1 MVSTVLLVSLPKAF
15 DGGALSA
22 QLAESVRVTMDAVL
36 PEVLTEIGQSGTVP
50 ANLGVLT
57 RAVVNGAQPA
67 VVADGQVAAEIV
79 VAGEAQPY
87 AAVMD
92 LGRRAGK
99 PMSWRFLYHAPG
111 QRGPDSWRGGWV
123 NRARRQWVLEV
134 AESLKEQDKVSGVK
148 RGTARK
154 VDGRRA
160 TSGVETA
167 ADVIDAGGRL
177 RRRDKLRRET
187 YERRACYL
195 LSVSIASAIRKRGIK
210 GRRFLADQRQPIA
223 AKLTAEIEAE
233 AKRIADDLSR
243 GGA

>member
-15 DGGALSA
+15 DGGALAA
-22 QLAESVRVTMDAVL
+22 QLAESARVTMDAVL
-36 PEVLTEIGQSGTVP
+36 PEALAEIGQSGTVP

-67 VVADGQVAAEIV
+67 VVVDGQVAAEIV

-134 AESLKEQDKVSGVK
+134 AESLREQDQASTQSTRTIASTRPVRTGPRGQAAAARSG
-148 RGTARK
+148 A
-154 VDGRRA
+154 
-160 TSGVETA
+160 
-167 ADVIDAGGRL
+167 
-177 RRRDKLRRET
+177 RREA
-187 YERRACYL
+187 YERRACYIL
-195 LSVSIASAIRKRGIK
+195 AVSIAAAIRDRGIK
-210 GRRFLADQRQPIA
+210 GRRFLADQRVPIA